1 MREAESSARAEA
13 VRFRHFTVLQGGQK
27 QDAARQLGLPQR
39 TLREW
44 KRQQS
49 VERRNYLRGRPLV
62 RSGREDRSRVI
73 TTLEEFGPQLGLE
86 PLQSIYPGMPRGELR
101 DLLDRYRRMYSR
113 IHRLTTGKLHWPV
126 PGTVWA
132 MDHAWLPKPIG
143 NLRYAFSLRDL
154 SSGFQ
159 FLWHPVAHYTA
170 EDTVELLQWVF
181 RHVGRPL
188 VLKSDRGP
196 AFISEMMQEL
206 LESHHVEHLLSP
218 AYWPQYNGAVES
230 GIRWLKRRTDHQAT
244 RAGHPGRWSA
254 EDMERAR
261 RITNVLPQ
269 TGRRRG
275 TPESLWNWRERLTP
289 KLRQEFRAS
298 VQAELERVYEELGLS
313 EEFEALTDRLDFKR
327 IAISRA
333 LVAHGYLT
341 HRRRR
346 VSLPLKSR
354 KAAIIS

>member
-1 MREAESSARAEA
+1 
-13 VRFRHFTVLQGGQK
+13 VLQGGQK
-27 QDAARQLGLPQR
+27 QDAARQLGITQR
-39 TLREW
+39 TLRKWE
-44 KRQQS
+44 QEQS
-49 VERRNYLRGRPLV
+49 AKRRNYLRGRPLR
-62 RSGREDRSRVI
+62 RSSREDRNRVI
-73 TTLEEFGPQLGLE
+73 ATLEKVGPQLGLQ
-86 PLQSIYPGMPRGELR
+86 PLRSLYPGTAFGELQ
-101 DLLDRYRRMYSR
+101 DLLERYRRAYRR
-113 IHRLTTGKLHWPV
+113 IHRLTCGKLRWPT

-132 MDHAWLPKPIG
+132 MDHAWLPEPIG

-170 EDTVELLQWVF
+170 EDTVELLEWVF

-196 AFISEMMQEL
+196 AFISGEMQAL
-206 LESHHVEHLLSP
+206 LEKHQVEHLLSP
-218 AYWPQYNGAVES
+218 AHWPQYNGAAES
-230 GIRWLKRRTDHQAT
+230 GIRWLKLRTDHQAT
-244 RAGHPGRWSA
+244 RAGHPGRWSTG
-254 EDMERAR
+254 DMERAR
-261 RITNVLPQ
+261 RITNALPQ

-275 TPESLWNWRERLTP
+275 TPESQWNWRRPLTP
-289 KLRQEFRAS
+289 GLRQEFRLS
-298 VQAELERVYEELGLS
+298 VQAEMQRATEELGLA
-313 EEFEALTDRLDFKR
+313 EGAYEMLTDRFDVKR

-333 LVAHGYLT
+333 LVAHGYLE